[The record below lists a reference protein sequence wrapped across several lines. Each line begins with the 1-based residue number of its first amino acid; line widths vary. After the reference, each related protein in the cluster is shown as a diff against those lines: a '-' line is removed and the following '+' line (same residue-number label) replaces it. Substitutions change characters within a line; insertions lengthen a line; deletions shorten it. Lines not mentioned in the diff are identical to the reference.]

1 MNKIYI
7 IILLSLISACTSSP
21 IKEHQEALAESQK
34 KIVEQKTEKISEQIQ
49 LMPDWYLDV
58 PKPDETGIYGV
69 GAAESDNIFYSLK
82 SAELDAKGDLSKQF
96 KQFLSGQERRYESQS
111 LHGNVSTQ
119 TEFLIDNLIEEVN
132 LAGVQRVKR
141 EVVNNNGVGT
151 AFVLLKMPYEHYN
164 LALKNLKQQAFSEQ
178 VKESFEALE
187 LRLEKRKKDVA
198 ESVRQERLHQ
208 LELGKLEVDMERA
221 RNPEQ
226 YPH

>member
-1 MNKIYI
+1 MKKIYI
-7 IILLSLISACTSSP
+7 IVLLILISACSSSP
-21 IKEHQEALAESQK
+21 TEQHLEAMEESHK
-34 KIVEQKTEKISEQIQ
+34 KLVEKKTEKISEQIE
-49 LMPDWYLDV
+49 LIPDWYLDI

-69 GAAESDNIFYSLK
+69 GVAESDNIFYSLK

-96 KQFLSGQERRYESQS
+96 KQFLSGQERRYENQS
-111 LHGNVSTQ
+111 LQGNVSTQ

-132 LAGVQRVKR
+132 LAGVERVKR

-164 LALKNLKQQAFSEQ
+164 LALQNLKQQSFSEQ

-198 ESVRQERLHQ
+198 ESLKQERLHQ
-208 LELGKLEVDMERA
+208 LELGKLDVEMEKA
-221 RNPEQ
+221 KNPSKQ
-226 YPH
+226 PH